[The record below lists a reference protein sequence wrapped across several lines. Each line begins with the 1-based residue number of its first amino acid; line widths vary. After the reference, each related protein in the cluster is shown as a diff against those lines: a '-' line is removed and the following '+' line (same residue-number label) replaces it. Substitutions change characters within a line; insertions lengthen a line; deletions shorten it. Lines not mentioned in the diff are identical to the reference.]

1 MILNQV
7 FTQIEILG
15 LHNLELGL
23 FHVVYTMTE
32 LRLDDE
38 YDLGNAAG
46 DMEMAYIYIY
56 IYMLQL
62 SELWQLYIIFSPLVT
77 TLH

>member
-1 MILNQV
+1 M
-7 FTQIEILG
+7 
-15 LHNLELGL
+15 

-56 IYMLQL
+56 IYIHIYVTVKRIVAIIYYIFTTRYYTALELLWCLQGPASL
-62 SELWQLYIIFSPLVT
+62 LVS
-77 TLH
+77 